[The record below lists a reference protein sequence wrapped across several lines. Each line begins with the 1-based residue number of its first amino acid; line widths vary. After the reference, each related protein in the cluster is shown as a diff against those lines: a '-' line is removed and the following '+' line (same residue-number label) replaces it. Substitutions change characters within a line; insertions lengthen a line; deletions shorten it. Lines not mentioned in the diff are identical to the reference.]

1 MRIAKGTFA
10 QLTRENLPFALFRA
24 TMPCSLALSRVRFA
38 ANAPL
43 TCSVSYGFAYAR
55 KQLRGE
61 AYGRLASRSGNTV
74 DNTPMLH

>member
-38 ANAPL
+38 AYAPL
-43 TCSVSYGFAYAR
+43 TGSVRYGLAYAR
-55 KQLRGE
+55 KRLRGE
-61 AYGRLASRSGNTV
+61 AHGRLASCSWNTV
-74 DNTPMLH
+74 DNAPMLH